1 MNDRATLVH
10 LAGYATIASILAT
23 ANWAGLSAVLL
34 ALPLVLGTLWFAGR
48 QGARSAVDRAKA
60 DMDQPAPSPST
71 ATDGGTDQTTT
82 GSGRNRP
89 EHE

>member
-34 ALPLVLGTLWFAGR
+34 ALPLVLGTLWVAGQ

-60 DMDQPAPSPST
+60 DIDHPIPSP
-71 ATDGGTDQTTT
+71 ATDGGTDQPTT
-82 GSGRNRP
+82 GSDRNRP
-89 EHE
+89 ENE